1 MKKTRFGIVGTGRIS
16 DWVLKGAVLEPRFEA
31 AAVCSRSLEKGR
43 AFAEAH
49 GIAKVYTDLDEMAS
63 DPEID
68 AIYIGTPN
76 STHHD
81 LAILCMNH
89 GKHVLCEKPMASNA
103 REVGEM
109 IDAAK
114 ANGVM
119 LMEAMIST
127 LCPNFVAARER
138 LAEMG
143 SVRHYF
149 ASFCQYSS
157 KYDLVKRIIAGD
169 DNSAVPSSFNPD
181 CCGGA
186 LMDIGIYPIYPMVA
200 LFGRPKGVKA
210 DITTC
215 EVPVESGRFG
225 TSTGSVTG
233 AGTSTSSVT
242 VAGTSAGSVTEAG
255 TSTSS
260 VTGAGTSAGS
270 VTETGTS
277 ASSAAEADAEP
288 VEASGRKGWKRVDL
302 QGSVIFEYE
311 GMSATVLYSK
321 IADSHLCTEIS
332 CDRGILSLD
341 QIHICRHAEMTRRGA
356 PTSGRSSGPSAVDIS
371 VPADA
376 DEYLCE
382 FREFIDV
389 LESGCLESSVNSLET
404 SLVTAEIL
412 DEIRHQAGVVFPDD

>member
-16 DWVLKGAVLEPRFEA
+16 DWVFKGAVMDPRFEA
-31 AAVCSRSLEKGR
+31 VAVCSRTLERGN

-49 GIAKVYTDLDEMAS
+49 GIGKVYTDIDKMAS

-81 LAILCMNH
+81 IAIKCMKRH
-89 GKHVLCEKPMASNA
+89 KHVLCEKPMASNA
-103 REVGEM
+103 RETKEM
-109 IDAAK
+109 IDVAK

-143 SVRHYF
+143 TVRHYF

-157 KYDLVKRIIAGD
+157 KYDLVKRIIAGE
-169 DNSAVPSSFNPD
+169 DNSPVPSSLNPD
-181 CCGGA
+181 RCGGA
-186 LMDIGIYPIYPMVA
+186 LMDIGIYPIYPMVS
-200 LFGRPKGVKA
+200 LFGRPKGIKA
-210 DITTC
+210 SVTTC
-215 EVPVESGRFG
+215 EVPV
-225 TSTGSVTG
+225 
-233 AGTSTSSVT
+233 
-242 VAGTSAGSVTEAG
+242 
-255 TSTSS
+255 
-260 VTGAGTSAGS
+260 
-270 VTETGTS
+270 
-277 ASSAAEADAEP
+277 D
-288 VEASGRKGWKRVDL
+288 GWKRVDL
-302 QGSVIFEYE
+302 QGSVIFEYD

-321 IADSHLCTEIS
+321 IADSRLCTEIS
-332 CDRGILSLD
+332 CDGGILSLD

-356 PTSGRSSGPSAVDIS
+356 PTSGRSSGPEAVDIS
-371 VPADA
+371 VPVDA

-389 LESGCLESSVNSLET
+389 LESGRQESSVNSLET

-412 DEIRHQAGVVFPDD
+412 DEIRRQAGVVFPGD

>member
-16 DWVLKGAVLEPRFEA
+16 DWVLKGAVMDPRFEA
-31 AAVCSRSLEKGR
+31 AAVCSRSQEKGK

-49 GIAKVYTDLDEMAS
+49 GIGKVYTDVNEMAS
-63 DPEID
+63 DPDID

-81 LAILCMNH
+81 IAIKCMNH
-89 GKHVLCEKPMASNA
+89 RKHVLCEKPMASNA
-103 REVGEM
+103 REAGEM

-114 ANGVM
+114 ANGVT

-143 SVRHYF
+143 TVRHYF

-169 DNSAVPSSFNPD
+169 DKSTVPSSFNPD

-186 LMDIGIYPIYPMVA
+186 LMDIGIYPIYPMVS
-200 LFGRPKGVKA
+200 LFGRPKGIKA
-210 DITTC
+210 NLTTC
-215 EVPVESGRFG
+215 EVPVVDRCSDGINDLK
-225 TSTGSVTG
+225 SD
-233 AGTSTSSVT
+233 
-242 VAGTSAGSVTEAG
+242 TEHN
-255 TSTSS
+255 
-260 VTGAGTSAGS
+260 
-270 VTETGTS
+270 
-277 ASSAAEADAEP
+277 ASY
-288 VEASGRKGWKRVDL
+288 RWKRIDL

-311 GMSATVLYSK
+311 GMSATIIYSK
-321 IADSHLCTEIS
+321 IADSHLCAEIS
-332 CDRGILSLD
+332 CDGGVISMD

-356 PTSGRSSGPSAVDIS
+356 PTSGRASGPQAEDIS
-371 VPADA
+371 VPVDA

-389 LESGCLESSVNSLET
+389 LESGRLESSANSLET
-404 SLVTAEIL
+404 SLTTAEIL
-412 DEIRHQAGVVFPDD
+412 DGIRLQAGVKFPGDQ